1 MLLLSSVSIWK
12 IILNNVGYYTVHET
26 TTLLHSNQ
34 CSLSVYLDQ
43 GTRPKFSEHNIC
55 MTVLTQGR
63 KRASLAGSV
72 AMAW

>member
-26 TTLLHSNQ
+26 TTL
-34 CSLSVYLDQ
+34 SVYLDQ

-55 MTVLTQGR
+55 MTVLTVR
-63 KRASLAGSV
+63 VGSQPV
-72 AMAW
+72 

>member
-55 MTVLTQGR
+55 MTVLTVR
-63 KRASLAGSV
+63 VGSQPV
-72 AMAW
+72 